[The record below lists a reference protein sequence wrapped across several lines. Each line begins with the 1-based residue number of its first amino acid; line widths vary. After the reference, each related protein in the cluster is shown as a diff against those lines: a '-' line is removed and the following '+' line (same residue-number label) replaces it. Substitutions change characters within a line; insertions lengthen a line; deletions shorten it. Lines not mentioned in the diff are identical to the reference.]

1 MTDSNVTPLNG
12 SDTGSEDQKQ
22 HELSV
27 SGTGSL
33 VAAMKALMQGRDQL
47 LVNAINF
54 KIGEG
59 WTLTDVIKRGE
70 FIIKCGGFETFTF
83 DGAPLVNFWPHE
95 TTMLAN
101 SLTITQKYRKL
112 YSNKGLH

>member
-1 MTDSNVTPLNG
+1 MTDNIVQLNG
-12 SDTGSEDQKQ
+12 SGQADHPHHVLK
-22 HELSV
+22 V
-27 SGTGSL
+27 SGAGSL
-33 VAAMKALMQGRDQL
+33 VDAMKALAQGRDKI

-59 WTLTDVIKRGE
+59 WALTDIIKRGR
-70 FIIKCGGFETFTF
+70 FIVYPSKLETFVF
-83 DGAPLVNFWPHE
+83 DDVPLVDFWPHE